1 MVEITSY
8 SYEKSFVIN
17 LPEFLTWNQH
27 LSDFT
32 IVCSPDNVQIQCYKI
47 ILAMRSKFF
56 EALFRQENEIKELKV
71 DFGSDLMKVI
81 LESLVTIDDNLRNLD
96 VEVLLQLLQIIDY
109 FQMDELSKE
118 IQILLSEK
126 LSLEKILD
134 IVEISEFLHVP
145 HLQANYCQ
153 FIKHNLL
160 HLDLTKMPKPLLR
173 KLVSS
178 PPCLIKDSYGRLF
191 DQNESELKLF
201 EALLT
206 IDPNEDWNFSEDS
219 RKRLWFT
226 INDQDLMGQK
236 SYEVSKPLKEVIL
249 NQVQASPQSLLY
261 DSKNSSKQ
269 LNKFCSSK
277 RKIFTTLPFGKGDP
291 LGSWGYPEWSVE
303 GNIRRIDLKSR
314 FWGNEE
320 VIQGIRIFLEDKS
333 VHSITNLIYIK

>member
-1 MVEITSY
+1 MVEIT

-17 LPEFLTWNQH
+17 LPEFLTLNQH
-27 LSDFT
+27 LSDFA
-32 IVCSPDNVQIQCYKI
+32 IVCIPDNVQIQCYKI

-71 DFGSDLMKVI
+71 DFGSNLMEII
-81 LESLVTIDDNLRNLD
+81 LESLVRINDNLKNLD

-109 FQMDELSKE
+109 FQMDELSAE
-118 IQILLSEK
+118 IQTLLSEK
-126 LSLEKILD
+126 LSLENILD
-134 IVEISEFLHVP
+134 IVEISELLHVP
-145 HLQANYCQ
+145 HLRANYCQ

-160 HLDLTKMPKPLLR
+160 HLDLTKMPKPLLK

-206 IDPNEDWNFSEDS
+206 VDPNEDWNFSEDS
-219 RKRLWFT
+219 KKRLWFT

-236 SYEVSKPLKEVIL
+236 SYEISKPLKDVIL

-269 LNKFCSSK
+269 LNKFSSSK
-277 RKIFTTLPFGKGDP
+277 RKVFTTLPFGKGDP

-320 VIQGIRIFLEDKS
+320 VIQGIRIFLEDQS
-333 VHSITNLIYIK
+333 VHSIPT